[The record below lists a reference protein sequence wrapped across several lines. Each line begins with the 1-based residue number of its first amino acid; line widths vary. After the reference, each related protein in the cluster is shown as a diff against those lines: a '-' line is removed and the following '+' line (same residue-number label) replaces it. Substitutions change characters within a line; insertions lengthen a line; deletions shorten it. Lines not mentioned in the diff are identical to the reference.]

1 MLYTLPPLVCL
12 FHLLR
17 NLERLAGIQRTMA
30 LSVLLS
36 HKHEMPSINGYQKN
50 PLVGNHYKI

>member
-12 FHLLR
+12 FHLR